1 MKKILLA
8 LAFAVAY
15 AIFLGL
21 GLECLLNLFGI
32 SMGIALDGSSVAKQ
46 YPRFIPFCLIVVFL
60 ALAALIGI
68 FILNFKSSEKYEF
81 TKKIWWS
88 QMIIAFAISIPMIKL
103 WEMLFDFLQKYFRLS
118 S

>member
-32 SMGIALDGSSVAKQ
+32 SMGIALDGSSVAEQ
-46 YPRFIPFCLIVVFL
+46 YPRFIPFCLTVGFF

-81 TKKIWWS
+81 TKKIWYV
-88 QMIIAFAISIPMIKL
+88 QMLIAVAVSVPMIKP
-103 WEMLFDFLQKYFRLS
+103 WEMLFDFLQKTL
-118 S
+118 